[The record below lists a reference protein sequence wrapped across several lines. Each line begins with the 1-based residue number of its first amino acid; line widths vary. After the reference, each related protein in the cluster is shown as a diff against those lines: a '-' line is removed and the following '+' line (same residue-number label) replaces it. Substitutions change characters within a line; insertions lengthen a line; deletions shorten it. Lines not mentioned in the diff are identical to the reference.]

1 MKARNRIINLVY
13 ILTIFTIT
21 ALFMALSLIYVNE
34 EAYTQNNVYDD
45 NIPPSLEGLSL
56 TDSLD
61 IIQVK
66 LKSKHIYDRYL
77 NKINHMTMVDP
88 YLLYSQ
94 RFFTQYYNDFI
105 VSELCNGEEYLV
117 KFNDININNSS
128 YHMYKKTEGD
138 YNVVYNKLLS
148 ITLRDEETIRRFNPI
163 LDKQSGIS
171 IDLFNKIV
179 YRITGHYTMDLD
191 MLTST
196 IEEYNDIY
204 GEQKVYSSG
213 DNRIIRWQSKE
224 NMISLTL
231 STKTME
237 RLSFVDLYRGED
249 AFYDNHI
256 TIQIFNSKINRR
268 IIRYKS
274 DIYMD
279 VVRNLSFEYKNKVD
293 SMNYYLCETY

>member
-1 MKARNRIINLVY
+1 MKAKNRIKNMVY
-13 ILTIFTIT
+13 ILTISTIFILFT
-21 ALFMALSLIYVNE
+21 ALSFIYVNE
-34 EAYTQNNVYDD
+34 KAYTQNNVYDN

-61 IIQVK
+61 IIQRK
-66 LKSKHIYDRYL
+66 LKSHHIYDRYL
-77 NKINHMTMVDP
+77 NKINHMTVIDP

-105 VSELCNGEEYLV
+105 VTKLCNGEEYLV

-128 YHMYKKTEGD
+128 YHMYKKTDDD
-138 YNVVYNKLLS
+138 YNVIYNKLMS
-148 ITLRDEETIRRFNPI
+148 ITLKDEETIRRFNPI
-163 LDKQSGIS
+163 LDKQSGIN

-179 YRITGHYTMDLD
+179 YRITGNYNMDLD
-191 MLTST
+191 MLTLT

-204 GEQKVYSSG
+204 GEHKVYTSG

-224 NMISLTL
+224 NIISLTL
-231 STKTME
+231 STDTLE

-249 AFYDNHI
+249 AFYENQI
-256 TIQIFNSKINRR
+256 KIQIFNSNINQE